1 MQPQAVLLSAFSS
14 LAVPFGYERSCK
26 LTART
31 LNQDRFLLT
40 QHKNCFGSDSLT
52 SLLGLAGDL
61 EMPSEGLGW
70 IQSRFDKAELVHLGY
85 ENERGEPLCK
95 LYLEYPYPATASEGV
110 NSSKGFLLHQA
121 IKWYPNSNRHL
132 ITDYRCLPSLSKK
145 RLFSFV
151 EQCLGPSGRL
161 QSLWVKTLLERVC
174 KSELPMILDVSEP
187 ESVRRS
193 FDINLYDFSIR
204 IGELKVLLEEL
215 FQSFL
220 IPTESV
226 DLFFEQNYG
235 CVLGHVSG
243 GINRTGEPFI
253 TLYFGVEER
262 CGK

>member
-26 LTART
+26 LTSGT

-40 QHKNCFGSDSLT
+40 QHKNCFGSDPLT
-52 SLLGLAGDL
+52 SLLELAGNLD
-61 EMPSEGLGW
+61 MPNEGLGW
-70 IQSRFDKAELVHLGY
+70 ILGRFDKAELVHLGY

-95 LYLEYPYPATASEGV
+95 LYLEYPYSVAEDGEL
-110 NSSKGFLLHQA
+110 NDSKGFLLHQA
-121 IKWYPNSNRHL
+121 IKWHPNSNRHL
-132 ITDYRCLPSLSKK
+132 ITNYRCLPSLSKEHF
-145 RLFSFV
+145 FSFI
-151 EQCLGPSGRL
+151 EQCLGSSGRV
-161 QSLWVKTLLERVC
+161 QSLWIAALLDQVC
-174 KSELPMILDVSEP
+174 KSNLPMMLDVSEP

-193 FDINLYDFSIR
+193 FDINLYDFSLR
-204 IGELKVLLEEL
+204 IGELKVLLREL

-226 DLFFEQNYG
+226 DLFLEQNYD

-262 CGK
+262 CG